1 GVQTC
6 ALPVCRSHGKTESPF
21 RMASAE
27 QSCSDGWTRA
37 SYFPTATA
45 KLFFSSQ
52 ILRRRMLRA
61 ELVSE
66 KHDHKMES
74 TNSIYFVLTNETFHH
89 IFTFIRCSEV

>member
-1 GVQTC
+1 
-6 ALPVCRSHGKTESPF
+6 
-21 RMASAE
+21 MASAE

-61 ELVSE
+61 ESE

-74 TNSIYFVLTNETFHH
+74 TISFNFVLTNETFHY
-89 IFTFIRCSEV
+89 IFTFIRCSEVRKCNAYNITSGKQYLPFCL